1 MSNFTTLANA
11 CNLINRNQAKYWK
24 LYDSDG
30 NLIDSQIDGIEL
42 SESISLFQESVAGM
56 LGEYVQATCSK
67 TKLEN
72 EAGERGGNK
81 RNGVFKF
88 KILLENA
95 GPQKE
100 QKQNSFNSQL
110 NPMSGAG
117 GFQMYH
123 TLMEKIT
130 ALQIENQQKDFQRQ
144 LDELKDKG
152 KKSKADT
159 ALELILAKI
168 LSSDKGG
175 AGLSGVT
182 QQEHTEPAINGVT
195 QAQTTVSKGDAVN
208 DLKNSLNA
216 LKSVDS
222 NFIDSLQ
229 ALAKFAQAN
238 PEAYKQYLQML
249 KSQ

>member
-1 MSNFTTLANA
+1 M
-11 CNLINRNQAKYWK
+11 
-24 LYDSDG
+24 
-30 NLIDSQIDGIEL
+30 
-42 SESISLFQESVAGM
+42 
-56 LGEYVQATCSK
+56 
-67 TKLEN
+67 
-72 EAGERGGNK
+72 
-81 RNGVFKF
+81 
-88 KILLENA
+88 
-95 GPQKE
+95 E
-100 QKQNSFNSQL
+100 QK
-110 NPMSGAG
+110 
-117 GFQMYH
+117 
-123 TLMEKIT
+123 
-130 ALQIENQQKDFQRQ
+130 LQTVRQKDFQRQ

-159 ALELILAKI
+159 ALEFILAKI